1 MDLRNIKRIIE
12 ANIGNLSLKHQYVGG
27 EPTIYEFSGIQ
38 NTKKALHGLEEIE
51 IFKDA
56 IQQLKDSALYQTHT
70 DKLKVAIEEFRKISE
85 TFDEVAYGCYYL
97 QKVLD
102 KSLSDISPNSISIK
116 LPRIVDFDDMSKIL
130 LDLNKAITIPVVDKK
145 INGKIKIEYVESG
158 SIWLIVALGTP
169 LAVGLI
175 GSICWSSA
183 VINKKRQEAKM
194 FEEHV
199 KTLELNNQNQKIL
212 IDAQQKQLG
221 LLLDAEA
228 KSIVNEYYKENNNE
242 QIERLKLSIETLG
255 KLILKGAEVH
265 PALNSP
271 EEVKNLFPDFNK
283 LNLIESKIKSI
294 GTGKE

>member
-1 MDLRNIKRIIE
+1 MDLRNIQRIIE

-27 EPTIYEFSGIQ
+27 EPTTYEFSGIQ
-38 NTKKALHGLEEIE
+38 NTKKALHGLEEID

-97 QKVLD
+97 KKVLD
-102 KSLSDISPNSISIK
+102 KSLSEISPNSISIK

-199 KTLELNNQNQKIL
+199 KTLELNNQNQKNL
-212 IDAQQKQLG
+212 IDAQQKQLS
-221 LLLDAEA
+221 LLLNAEA
-228 KSIVNEYYKENNNE
+228 SNIVNEYYKEINNE

-255 KLILKGAEVH
+255 RLILKGAEVH

-271 EEVKNLFPDFNK
+271 EEVRNLFPDFKK

-294 GTGKE
+294 GTGEV